1 MKYIEYKP
9 DLRAIR
15 AVIFEALWPVSD
27 RQRRQV
33 IEEITD
39 YNITLLVGTIF
50 IIWGIVDEKK
60 ISIASEP
67 SYRRMLWID
76 KHDILMK
83 TEPIKK

>member
-9 DLRAIR
+9 DLRGIR
-15 AVIFEALWPVSD
+15 AVIFEALWPINN

-50 IIWGIVDEKK
+50 VIWGIVDDKK
-60 ISIASEP
+60 ISIVAEP
-67 SYRRMLWID
+67 SYRRALWID
-76 KHDILMK
+76 KYDILTK
-83 TEPIKK
+83 TKPI